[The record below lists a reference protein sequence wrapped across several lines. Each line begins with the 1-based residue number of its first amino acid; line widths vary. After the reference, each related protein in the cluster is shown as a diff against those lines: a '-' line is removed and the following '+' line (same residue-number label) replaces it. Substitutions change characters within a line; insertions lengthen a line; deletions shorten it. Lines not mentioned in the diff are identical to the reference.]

1 MIQKTLHI
9 ALIFTVLLSSMGF
22 VIQKHFCQN
31 ELKGVS
37 VFVKATSCHKNAADE
52 TSCPMHGSEKHNH
65 DDNQKKKGCC
75 DDKAELV
82 KLDQE
87 FQTES
92 FQIQLQNDPIF
103 LGIISLAL
111 RLTSLEEDTSLPHFL
126 NYKPPLL
133 VCDFTVSLQ
142 TFLC

>member
-1 MIQKTLHI
+1 
-9 ALIFTVLLSSMGF
+9 MGF
-22 VIQKHFCQN
+22 VVQKHFCQN

-37 VFVKATSCHKNAADE
+37 VFVKAASCHQNPVDE
-52 TSCPMHGSEKHNH
+52 PSCPMHGSEAHH
-65 DDNQKKKGCC
+65 HGDSEQKNCC
-75 DDKAELV
+75 DDEVDFV

-92 FQIQLQNDPIF
+92 FQIQLQNDPVL

-111 RLTSLEEDTSLPHFL
+111 RLSVSEEASSPTHFL

-133 VCDFTVSLQ
+133 VCDFPVSLQ